1 MTGPDPP
8 TGAGPTTEAGS
19 TTDSATESRLSVP
32 ARRVGS
38 LPIRAGHADVEANF
52 GIAADGGAGLDGGGG
67 SDAEAGSGGG
77 AGSDG
82 GAGANAEAGTDA
94 VPETGADA
102 GVDAGAAV
110 AEAFR
115 DEWGRIVAT
124 LIARTGD
131 WDLAEESTA
140 DAFAAALETWPRD
153 GVPDRPG
160 AWLTTTAR
168 RRALDRL
175 RRAKAG
181 DAKLRLLAATA
192 GEPPDDPGD
201 GDRSGQ
207 RAQPGDDRLRLLYT
221 CCHPA
226 LAFEAQVALALRT
239 LTGLTTA
246 EIARAFLVPEATMAK
261 RLVRAKGKIRAAAI
275 PYRVP
280 PPDQLPERTAAVLGV
295 VYLLFNEG
303 YGATSG
309 DGLLRPELTREA
321 LRLATLVTRL
331 LPGEPEPLGLLALLR
346 LHDARAATR
355 TGADGELVPL
365 EEQDRGRW
373 DRAAIAGAVELLRRA
388 LAHERP
394 GTYQLQAMIAACHAV
409 AVRPED
415 TDWRRI
421 VRLYD
426 QLLEQQPTPVVRLNR
441 AVAVAMADGPAA
453 GLAQVDAVAGEL
465 DGYPPLPATR
475 ADLLRRA
482 GDHAAAATQYRAA
495 IAAAGNDAERRY
507 LARRLAELDP
517 S

>member
-1 MTGPDPP
+1 M
-8 TGAGPTTEAGS
+8 
-19 TTDSATESRLSVP
+19 
-32 ARRVGS
+32 
-38 LPIRAGHADVEANF
+38 
-52 GIAADGGAGLDGGGG
+52 GGAR
-67 SDAEAGSGGG
+67 
-77 AGSDG
+77 
-82 GAGANAEAGTDA
+82 
-94 VPETGADA
+94 
-102 GVDAGAAV
+102 VDVDAAV

-115 DEWGRIVAT
+115 DEWGRVVAT
-124 LIARTGD
+124 LIAWGGD
-131 WDLAEESTA
+131 WDLAEESAA

-181 DAKLRLLAATA
+181 AAKLRLLAATA
-192 GEPPDDPGD
+192 DE
-201 GDRSGQ
+201 RSGGSADE
-207 RAQPGDDRLRLLYT
+207 RPGGLADERPGSPAGEAPDGPDDDRLRLLYT

-280 PPDQLPERTAAVLGV
+280 PPDELPERTNAVLGV

-309 DGLLRPELTREA
+309 DGLMRPELTREA
-321 LRLATLVTRL
+321 LRLATLVTEL

-355 TGADGELVPL
+355 TGGDGELVPL

-373 DRAAIAGAVELLRRA
+373 DRPAIAGAVELLQRA
-388 LAHERP
+388 LAWERP
-394 GTYQLQAMIAACHAV
+394 GPYQLQAMIAACHTV
-409 AVRPED
+409 AERAED
-415 TDWRRI
+415 TDWPRI

-426 QLLEQQPTPVVRLNR
+426 QLLEHQPTPVVRLNR

-453 GLAQVDAVAGEL
+453 GLAQVDAVAAEL
-465 DGYPPLPATR
+465 DGYGLLPATR

-482 GDHAAAATQYRAA
+482 GDHEAAATQYRAA
-495 IAAAGNDAERRY
+495 LAAAGNDGERRY
-507 LARRLAELDP
+507 LARRIAELAP
-517 S
+517 G

>member
-1 MTGPDPP
+1 MT
-8 TGAGPTTEAGS
+8 
-19 TTDSATESRLSVP
+19 
-32 ARRVGS
+32 
-38 LPIRAGHADVEANF
+38 DVQ
-52 GIAADGGAGLDGGGG
+52 
-67 SDAEAGSGGG
+67 
-77 AGSDG
+77 
-82 GAGANAEAGTDA
+82 
-94 VPETGADA
+94 
-102 GVDAGAAV
+102 AAV
-110 AEAFR
+110 ADAFR
-115 DEWGRIVAT
+115 DEWGRIVAA

-131 WDLAEESTA
+131 WDVAEESA
-140 DAFAAALETWPRD
+140 AEAFAAALETWPRD

-168 RRALDRL
+168 NRALDRL

-181 DAKLRLLAATA
+181 EAKLRLLAATA
-192 GEPPDDPGD
+192 DEPPGE
-201 GDRSGQ
+201 R
-207 RAQPGDDRLRLLYT
+207 REQPDDDRLRLLYT

-239 LTGLTTA
+239 LTGLTTT

-280 PPDQLPERTAAVLGV
+280 PPDQLPERTTAVLGV

-309 DGLLRPELTREA
+309 DGLMRPDLTREA
-321 LRLATLVTRL
+321 LRLAAVVVELI
-331 LPGEPEPLGLLALLR
+331 PDEPEPLGLLALLR

-355 TGADGELVPL
+355 TGPGGELVPL

-373 DRAAIAGAVELLRRA
+373 DRAAIAGAVGLLRRA

-394 GTYQLQAMIAACHAV
+394 GPYQLQAMIAACHAV
-409 AVRPED
+409 AARPED
-415 TDWRRI
+415 TDWPRI

-426 QLLEQQPTPVVRLNR
+426 QLLDHQPTPVVRLNR

-465 DGYPPLPATR
+465 DDFRLLPATR

-482 GDHAAAATQYRAA
+482 GDKVAAAAEYRAA
-495 IAAAGNDAERRY
+495 LAAAGNDGERRY
-507 LARRLAELDP
+507 LARRLAEVDP

>member
-1 MTGPDPP
+1 MN
-8 TGAGPTTEAGS
+8 E
-19 TTDSATESRLSVP
+19 
-32 ARRVGS
+32 
-38 LPIRAGHADVEANF
+38 ADV
-52 GIAADGGAGLDGGGG
+52 
-67 SDAEAGSGGG
+67 
-77 AGSDG
+77 
-82 GAGANAEAGTDA
+82 
-94 VPETGADA
+94 
-102 GVDAGAAV
+102 GAAV

-131 WDLAEESTA
+131 WDLAEEATA

-168 RRALDRL
+168 HRALDRL

-181 DAKLRLLAATA
+181 NAKLRLVAATA
-192 GEPPDDPGD
+192 DEPSGASDQGGEPD
-201 GDRSGQ
+201 
-207 RAQPGDDRLRLLYT
+207 DDRLRLLYT

-239 LTGLTTA
+239 LTGLTTT

-261 RLVRAKGKIRAAAI
+261 RLVRAKGKIRAAGI

-280 PPDQLPERTAAVLGV
+280 PPDRLPERTNAVLGV

-309 DGLLRPELTREA
+309 DGLMRPELTREA
-321 LRLATLVTRL
+321 LRLATLITEL
-331 LPGEPEPLGLLALLR
+331 LPEQPEPLGLLALLR

-355 TGADGELVPL
+355 TGDGGELVPL
-365 EEQDRGRW
+365 EEQDRRRW
-373 DRAAIAGAVELLRRA
+373 DRAAVTGAVELLRRA
-388 LAHERP
+388 LTHERP
-394 GTYQLQAMIAACHAV
+394 GPYQLQAMIAACHAV
-409 AVRPED
+409 AVQPED
-415 TDWRRI
+415 TDWPRI

-426 QLLEQQPTPVVRLNR
+426 QLLEHQPTPVVRLNR

-453 GLAQVDAVAGEL
+453 GLAQVDAVAAEL
-465 DGYPPLPATR
+465 DGYPLLSATR

-482 GDHAAAATQYRAA
+482 GDSAAAAAQYRAA
-495 IAAAGNDAERRY
+495 LAGAGNDGERRY
-507 LARRLAELDP
+507 LARRLAELDRTAAP
-517 S
+517 PPHGGNGDHQPRSAPGTA

>member
-1 MTGPDPP
+1 MEDVTE
-8 TGAGPTTEAGS
+8 TNGAGTNGGQAS
-19 TTDSATESRLSVP
+19 
-32 ARRVGS
+32 
-38 LPIRAGHADVEANF
+38 
-52 GIAADGGAGLDGGGG
+52 GAGN
-67 SDAEAGSGGG
+67 AGQ
-77 AGSDG
+77 AN
-82 GAGANAEAGTDA
+82 GAGAGAAQADVA
-94 VPETGADA
+94 GADVA
-102 GVDAGAAV
+102 GADVGAAV
-110 AEAFR
+110 AAAFR
-115 DEWGRIVAT
+115 DEWGRVVAT
-124 LIARTGD
+124 LIGWTGD

-140 DAFAAALETWPRD
+140 DAFAVALETWPRD

-175 RRAKAG
+175 RRAKTGA
-181 DAKLRLLAATA
+181 AKLRLLAATA
-192 GEPPDDPGD
+192 DEPPGGPAVPDELDESPGRPR
-201 GDRSGQ
+201 GG
-207 RAQPGDDRLRLLYT
+207 APGAPPSRPPGGPPGGHPGGSQERLDDDRLRLLYT

-280 PPDQLPERTAAVLGV
+280 PPEELPERTNAVLGV

-309 DGLLRPELTREA
+309 DGLTRPELTREA
-321 LRLATLVTRL
+321 LRLAALVTEL

-355 TGADGELVPL
+355 TGPGGELVPL

-373 DRAAIAGAVELLRRA
+373 DRPAVAGAVELLQRA
-388 LAHERP
+388 LTRERP
-394 GTYQLQAMIAACHAV
+394 GPYQLQAMIAACHAV
-409 AVRPED
+409 ATRPED
-415 TDWRRI
+415 TDWPRI

-426 QLLEQQPTPVVRLNR
+426 QLLEHQPTPVVRLNR

-453 GLAQVDAVAGEL
+453 GLAQVDAVAAEL
-465 DGYPPLPATR
+465 EDYPLLPATR

-495 IAAAGNDAERRY
+495 LAVAGNDGERRY
-507 LARRLAELDP
+507 LARRLAELTR

>member
-1 MTGPDPP
+1 MTQAN
-8 TGAGPTTEAGS
+8 GAGDHAG
-19 TTDSATESRLSVP
+19 P
-32 ARRVGS
+32 ADHVGQANGAGAH
-38 LPIRAGHADVEANF
+38 AGHANSAETN
-52 GIAADGGAGLDGGGG
+52 AAP
-67 SDAEAGSGGG
+67 AE
-77 AGSDG
+77 
-82 GAGANAEAGTDA
+82 GAGAD
-94 VPETGADA
+94 V
-102 GVDAGAAV
+102 GAAV
-110 AEAFR
+110 AAAFR
-115 DEWGRIVAT
+115 DEWGRVVAT
-124 LIARTGD
+124 LIAWAGD
-131 WDLAEESTA
+131 WDLAEESAA

-175 RRAKAG
+175 RRAKTG

-192 GEPPDDPGD
+192 GEGSGGSPVGRPDEPPGGPRERLD
-201 GDRSGQ
+201 
-207 RAQPGDDRLRLLYT
+207 DDRLRLLYT

-280 PPDQLPERTAAVLGV
+280 PPAELPERTNAVLGV

-309 DGLLRPELTREA
+309 DGLTRPELTREG
-321 LRLATLVTRL
+321 LRLAALVTEL

-355 TGADGELVPL
+355 TSMDGELVPL

-373 DRAAIAGAVELLRRA
+373 DRPAIAGAVALLQRA
-388 LAHERP
+388 LTRERP
-394 GTYQLQAMIAACHAV
+394 GPYQLQAMIAACHAV
-409 AVRPED
+409 ATRPED
-415 TDWRRI
+415 TDWPRI

-426 QLLEQQPTPVVRLNR
+426 QLLEHQPTPVVRLNR

-453 GLAQVDAVAGEL
+453 GLAQVDAVAAEL
-465 DGYPPLPATR
+465 VGYPLLPATR

-495 IAAAGNDAERRY
+495 LAAAGNDGERRY
-507 LARRLAELDP
+507 LARRLAELT
-517 S
+517 SG

>member
-1 MTGPDPP
+1 M
-8 TGAGPTTEAGS
+8 
-19 TTDSATESRLSVP
+19 
-32 ARRVGS
+32 GS
-38 LPIRAGHADVEANF
+38 LPIRAGHADVD
-52 GIAADGGAGLDGGGG
+52 ADVTVVDGVDGARTGG
-67 SDAEAGSGGG
+67 SAVGKRAD
-77 AGSDG
+77 D
-82 GAGANAEAGTDA
+82 GAGAG
-94 VPETGADA
+94 GAR
-102 GVDAGAAV
+102 VDVGAAV
-110 AEAFR
+110 TESFR
-115 DEWGRIVAT
+115 DEWGRVVAT
-124 LIARTGD
+124 LIAWGGD
-131 WDLAEESTA
+131 WDLAEESAA

-181 DAKLRLLAATA
+181 AAKLRLLAATA
-192 GEPPDDPGD
+192 DEPPDERPGGPTGEAPD
-201 GDRSGQ
+201 GPD
-207 RAQPGDDRLRLLYT
+207 DDRLRLLYT

-280 PPDQLPERTAAVLGV
+280 PPDELPERTNAVLGV

-309 DGLLRPELTREA
+309 DGLMRPELTREA
-321 LRLATLVTRL
+321 LRLATLVTEL

-355 TGADGELVPL
+355 TGGDGELVPL

-373 DRAAIAGAVELLRRA
+373 DRPAIAGAVELLQRA
-388 LAHERP
+388 LAWERP
-394 GTYQLQAMIAACHAV
+394 GPYQLQAMIAACHTV
-409 AVRPED
+409 AERAED
-415 TDWRRI
+415 TDWPRI

-426 QLLEQQPTPVVRLNR
+426 QLLEHQPTPVVRLNR

-453 GLAQVDAVAGEL
+453 GLAQVDAVAAEL
-465 DGYPPLPATR
+465 DGYGLLPATR

-482 GDHAAAATQYRAA
+482 GDHAAAVTQYRAA
-495 IAAAGNDAERRY
+495 LAAAGNDGERRY
-507 LARRLAELDP
+507 LARRIAELTP
-517 S
+517 G

>member
-1 MTGPDPP
+1 MND
-8 TGAGPTTEAGS
+8 
-19 TTDSATESRLSVP
+19 
-32 ARRVGS
+32 
-38 LPIRAGHADVEANF
+38 ADVEA
-52 GIAADGGAGLDGGGG
+52 
-67 SDAEAGSGGG
+67 
-77 AGSDG
+77 
-82 GAGANAEAGTDA
+82 
-94 VPETGADA
+94 
-102 GVDAGAAV
+102 AV
-110 AEAFR
+110 AAAFR

-131 WDLAEESTA
+131 WDLAEECAA

-181 DAKLRLLAATA
+181 AVKLRLLAATA
-192 GEPPDDPGD
+192 DEPAALGTEPPDGPD
-201 GDRSGQ
+201 
-207 RAQPGDDRLRLLYT
+207 DDRLRLLYT

-226 LAFEAQVALALRT
+226 LAKEAQVALALRT

-261 RLVRAKGKIRAAAI
+261 RLVRAKRKIRVAGI

-280 PPDQLPERTAAVLGV
+280 PPDQLPARTGAVLGV

-309 DGLLRPELTREA
+309 DGLMRPELTREA
-321 LRLATLVTRL
+321 LRLAGLVAEL
-331 LPGEPEPLGLLALLR
+331 LPDEPEALGLLALLR

-355 TGADGELVPL
+355 VGADGALVPL

-373 DRAAIAGAVELLRRA
+373 DRAEIDAAVDLLRRA
-388 LAHERP
+388 LDRERP
-394 GTYQLQAMIAACHAV
+394 GPYQLQALIAACHAV
-409 AVRPED
+409 AARPED
-415 TDWRRI
+415 TDWPRI

-426 QLLEQQPTPVVRLNR
+426 QLLEYTPTPVVRLNR

-453 GLAQVDAVAGEL
+453 GLAQVDAVAPEL
-465 DGYPPLPATR
+465 AGYPLLPATR

-482 GDHAAAATQYRAA
+482 GRADDAATQYRAA
-495 IAAAGNDAERRY
+495 LAVAANAGERRY
-507 LARRLAELDP
+507 LARRLAELDDR
-517 S
+517 